1 MRDPTPLGIESGLV
15 AHASHR
21 IKVWLCESEYSTET
35 RRISSLRNGLFEED
49 DGGTRGDPVDV
60 HEVLHGLVLRLLHV
74 QAVHRADVHALL
86 APDALRV
93 VELGDHDRLPLPE
106 VRAVDHVDAAGRTLA
121 LALAAPDAHIDLHD
135 RFLADPVHDDDL
147 LVALPVRHLQPGGRV
162 VSVFPGG

>member
-106 VRAVDHVDAAGRTLA
+106 VRAVDHVDAPGRALPLA
-121 LALAAPDAHIDLHD
+121 LPAADAYVDFDD
-135 RFLADPVHDDDL
+135 RLLADPVHEHNL
-147 LVALPVRHLQPGGRV
+147 LVALLVRHLQLGGGAV
-162 VSVFPGG
+162 QVL